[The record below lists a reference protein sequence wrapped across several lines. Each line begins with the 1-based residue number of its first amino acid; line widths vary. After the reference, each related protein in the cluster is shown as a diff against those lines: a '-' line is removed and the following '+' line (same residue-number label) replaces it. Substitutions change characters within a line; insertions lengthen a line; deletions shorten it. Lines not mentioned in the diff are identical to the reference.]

1 MKIEMNMNKTKV
13 IITVNCQQDI
23 QQNKEIQY
31 KDMILKRLMKYEY
44 MGRMLTEAGKIEVE
58 LRD

>member
-1 MKIEMNMNKTKV
+1 MNMNKTKV